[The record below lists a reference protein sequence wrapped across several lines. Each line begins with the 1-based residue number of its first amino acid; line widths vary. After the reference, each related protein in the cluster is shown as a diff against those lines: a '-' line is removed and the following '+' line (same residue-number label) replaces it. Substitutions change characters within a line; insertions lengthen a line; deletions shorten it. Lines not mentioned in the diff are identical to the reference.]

1 MSIYKRGGV
10 YWYSF
15 IFRGD
20 RVQRSTRQADRKV
33 ARQMEAAKRTAL
45 AKGEVGIAERKPAP
59 TLGGFAQRFI
69 DSIQVRSAAKPKTIE
84 FYAQQLARL
93 LDYEP
98 LANARLNTID
108 ESLIERFVQH
118 RSQQVSPTSVNRA
131 LATLRRLLRLAQE
144 WHVIDRVPRVRLLP
158 GEHNREFVLSHQRE
172 RVYLEMAPQPLHD
185 FAMLDLDTGLRVGE
199 ALALRWSDIHLEPA
213 NGAKF
218 GYLHVKEGKSRLAK
232 RNVPLT
238 ARVRAMLAGR
248 SARAKTPWVLAG
260 ESETPILV
268 SSLDHAHAKLR
279 KALKMP
285 TDFVLHSLRHTYG
298 TRLGEARAD
307 AFEIMRLMGHSSVT
321 ISQRYVHPSPEALE
335 MAVERLESLNQKATN
350 SLPEGPEPQPPATIP
365 ATLPGPMSVS
375 H

>member
-15 IFRGD
+15 VFRGE
-20 RVQRSTRQADRKV
+20 RVQKSTRQADRKA
-33 ARQMEAAKRTAL
+33 ARQMEAAHRTRL
-45 AKGEVGIAERKPAP
+45 AKGEVGIVERKPAP
-59 TLGGFAQRFI
+59 TLAGFAQRFI

-98 LANARLNTID
+98 LANARLNAID
-108 ESLIERFVQH
+108 ESLLERFVQH

-158 GEHNREFVLSHQRE
+158 GERNREFVLSHQRE
-172 RVYLEMAPQPLHD
+172 RIYLEMAPQPLHD

-199 ALALRWSDIHLEPA
+199 ALALRWSEIHLEPA

-218 GYLHVKEGKSRLAK
+218 GFLHVKEGKSRFAK

-248 SARAKTPWVLAG
+248 SARAQTPWVLTG
-260 ESETPILV
+260 ESETQIPV
-268 SSLDHAHAKLR
+268 SSLDHAHARLR
-279 KALKMP
+279 KALKMT

-335 MAVERLESLNQKATN
+335 MAVERLESLNQRATI
-350 SLPEGPEPQPPATIP
+350 SLPEGPERQLPATIP
-365 ATLPGPMSVS
+365 TTLPGPMSVS